1 MASGA
6 RSAEGGVDRH
16 ELILQAVL
24 ELLAQ
29 HGIAGVSM
37 RAVAQRAGVSLGLVN
52 YHYEDKHGLVA
63 AALRRIGEQDVELL
77 RPGTS
82 RTPDATLRAALRR
95 VVDRELL
102 TTEYLSLRLQLW
114 SLAQVH
120 PEFARIN
127 TDAQQRY
134 RERLAELIR
143 DARPRLTAAECSRR
157 ADDIDVVQN
166 GIWLTALLG
175 LDERSLRRSIQRC
188 EDIAL
193 AD

>member
-1 MASGA
+1 MASKVEGTSGA
-6 RSAEGGVDRH
+6 VDRL
-16 ELILQAVL
+16 ELIMQAVL
-24 ELLAQ
+24 HLLSL
-29 HGIAGVSM
+29 HGIGGVSM
-37 RAVAQRAGVSLGLVN
+37 RAVAQQAGVSLGLVN

-77 RPGTS
+77 SPRPS
-82 RTPDATLRAALRR
+82 ATPEATLRAALRR
-95 VVDRELL
+95 VMDRHLL

-120 PEFARIN
+120 PEFAQIN

-134 RERLAELIR
+134 RECLADLIR
-143 DARPRLTAAECSRR
+143 AARPDLTARECSRR
-157 ADDIDVVQN
+157 ADDIDVIQN

-175 LDERSLRRSIQRC
+175 LGEQSLRRSILRC
-188 EDIAL
+188 EEIAL

>member
-1 MASGA
+1 M
-6 RSAEGGVDRH
+6 
-16 ELILQAVL
+16 
-24 ELLAQ
+24 
-29 HGIAGVSM
+29 
-37 RAVAQRAGVSLGLVN
+37 
-52 YHYEDKHGLVA
+52 
-63 AALRRIGEQDVELL
+63 
-77 RPGTS
+77 
-82 RTPDATLRAALRR
+82 
-95 VVDRELL
+95 DRELL

-127 TDAQQRY
+127 TDAQQQY

-143 DARPRLTAAECSRR
+143 EARPRLTATECTRR

-166 GIWLTALLG
+166 GIWLTTLLG

>member
-1 MASGA
+1 MASRTRTSDGT
-6 RSAEGGVDRH
+6 VDRH

-24 ELLAQ
+24 ELLSQ

-77 RPGTS
+77 SPTPG

-95 VVDRELL
+95 VMDRDLI

-127 TDAQQRY
+127 TDAQQQY

-143 DARPRLTAAECSRR
+143 EARPRLAATECTRR